1 MNTSIF
7 SVHRFNLVA
16 RKFFSENLRS
26 LILQAIV
33 CFVLLTTIF
42 TIRDYWK
49 CVDYESI
56 IETSQTKQTGQDNI
70 GEANTKYYQNISQEM
85 KEEGIKRTNE
95 KYADEIGIGIV
106 IFFFLAAYFASGFG
120 EYTQKKPERMAFLS
134 QPATDFEKYLLR
146 WLVYIPG
153 FIVGYF
159 LIFYMADLTRT
170 LVCQTLF
177 PALPNIYQ
185 INYSQLDRF
194 FNLAT
199 DEKYLFALFFLF
211 VQSVFLLGSVIWRN
225 KKFLKTCFAIFIV
238 FLAYLAF
245 GCFWDAIHSLGTSQL
260 VERDIIL
267 THKQTMKDIVNTA
280 LTILTPLCWILTY
293 FRMREMDIVHRLL

>member
-1 MNTSIF
+1 
-7 SVHRFNLVA
+7 
-16 RKFFSENLRS
+16 
-26 LILQAIV
+26 
-33 CFVLLTTIF
+33 
-42 TIRDYWK
+42 
-49 CVDYESI
+49 
-56 IETSQTKQTGQDNI
+56 
-70 GEANTKYYQNISQEM
+70 
-85 KEEGIKRTNE
+85 
-95 KYADEIGIGIV
+95 
-106 IFFFLAAYFASGFG
+106 
-120 EYTQKKPERMAFLS
+120 
-134 QPATDFEKYLLR
+134 
-146 WLVYIPG
+146 
-153 FIVGYF
+153 
-159 LIFYMADLTRT
+159 MADLTRT
-170 LVCQTLF
+170 LICQTLF